1 MRVNFIK
8 NSCTLSVGFTA
19 ILKNLQKNV
28 CEISKDTLEN
38 IHNLWKTRALHK
50 KVCGNDR
57 KLSRKLTRR
66 NYEMQGLR
74 FLKYLLWCNSQK
86 YFKEI

>member
-1 MRVNFIK
+1 MYIKRRFYGNFK
-8 NSCTLSVGFTA
+8 KFS
-19 ILKNLQKNV
+19 KNV
-28 CEISKDTLEN
+28 CEISKDIPEN
-38 IHNLWKTRALHK
+38 IHNLWKIQTLHK

-66 NYEMQGLR
+66 NYEMQGLK
-74 FLKYLLWCNSQK
+74 FPKYLLWCDFQK